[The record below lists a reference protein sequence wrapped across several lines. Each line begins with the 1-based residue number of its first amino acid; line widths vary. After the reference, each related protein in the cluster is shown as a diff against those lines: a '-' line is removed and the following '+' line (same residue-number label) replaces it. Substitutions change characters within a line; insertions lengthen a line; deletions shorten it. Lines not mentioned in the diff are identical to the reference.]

1 MTSPG
6 WPHPDQVRSNEE
18 CCCSSHHLIRQPAHH
33 CTKYVPTGLDPGVS
47 SVPTWVSVSLTQTS
61 WVFKKTKKSSIS
73 ILSTYYYLCHS
84 LWPGWTCWR
93 AAWPPS
99 SEWSSLS
106 SCWSSQSGDGPQWN
120 CQADISRD
128 SNGISKLPLILLI
141 LPYMRSDKISHASSS
156 VHSCRWFFVPRCFR
170 CSMHH
175 FFLIF
180 HHPLFFW
187 RS

>member
-61 WVFKKTKKSSIS
+61 WVFKKTIKSSIS
-73 ILSTYYYLCHS
+73 ILITYYLCHS
-84 LWPGWTCWR
+84 LWPGWTGWK

-99 SEWSSLS
+99 SEWTSLS
-106 SCWSSQSGDGPQWN
+106 SCWSSQSGDRPQWS
-120 CQADISRD
+120 CQAD
-128 SNGISKLPLILLI
+128 
-141 LPYMRSDKISHASSS
+141 MRSDKISHASSFE
-156 VHSCRWFFVPRCFR
+156 HSCRWFCVPHCFC
-170 CSMHH
+170 CSTHH
-175 FFLIF
+175 FFLIC

-187 RS
+187 RF